1 MTPKL
6 ILVTGGARSGKSAF
20 AEELA
25 LKEQRVLYIATAMAF
40 DEEMKSRI
48 RIHQARRPDTWGT
61 LEGYKDLD
69 MALEPLRDSFDCV
82 LLDCLTVMTT
92 NLMFDDPAFDVE
104 SLSEAQKEAL
114 QENILTQVNRVCGWL
129 KENGK
134 SGILVTNEVGQG
146 IVPENRLARYFRDV
160 AGRVNQ
166 LAAAE
171 SDETWLVC
179 CGLPLK
185 LK

>member
-1 MTPKL
+1 MSSRI
-6 ILVTGGARSGKSAF
+6 ILVTGGARSGKSSY

-25 LKEQRVLYIATAMAF
+25 LKEERVLYIATAIAF
-40 DEEMKSRI
+40 DEEMKARI
-48 RIHQARRPDTWGT
+48 RLHQTRRPEAWGT
-61 LEGYKDLD
+61 LEAYQDLD
-69 MALEPLRDSFDCV
+69 VCLEARKDSFDCI

-92 NLMFDDPAFDVE
+92 NLMFDDPAFDIDTMTEAEKDLLQTHILRQVE
-104 SLSEAQKEAL
+104 KLCL
-114 QENILTQVNRVCGWL
+114 WL
-129 KENGK
+129 KLNHK
-134 SGILVTNEVGQG
+134 SGILVTNEVGMG

-171 SDETWLVC
+171 ADEAWLVC